1 MFRLQRLEITGFKSF
16 ADYTEVVFTGNGI
29 TAVVG
34 PNGCGKSNIS
44 DAISWVLGEQRAK
57 ALRGDEMKDLI
68 FQGTA
73 KRQPSGMA
81 EVVLHLVRTDDV
93 IEESDLDEIDET
105 LSEYDEHAVHLE
117 DFDPSAVEA
126 AEPET
131 SPQAAGPETT
141 GIVETIEP
149 AAHGSGHQNGGAAT
163 AMAPAAPEI
172 APQIEANPEAAPEA
186 EPAEAP
192 VEASVGTALTLKK
205 AHKRHWRPRRI
216 ALDFAPGESVSVT
229 RRLYMSGESE
239 YLLNNKPCR
248 LRDINDLF
256 SGTGLSGAHYA
267 IVEQGRI
274 GQILSAKPA
283 DRRALIEEAAGI
295 AKFRTRQRAAEVRL
309 ETARTNLRRISD
321 IVDEIERQANSLR
334 RQAAKTRRYKV
345 MQEEFR
351 GLLGQVFAAEGERFG
366 KQLEELH
373 EKLAAAQEEE
383 TNLAADVTGL
393 EENFRTATQAARR
406 VEEELTD
413 LRARHADS
421 ALQRDRDAREL
432 AFQEKQL
439 ESLKERLAALQGDT
453 EASQSRINEVFEEVK
468 RLREEEGTHRSE
480 SDREAE
486 ELLVAEDKYQTKL
499 AGLRAT
505 EDEQETRRVELFQ
518 HTTAIE
524 RFVEIKRQLEDSGQ
538 KLHERG
544 NGLRQESER
553 ATATHRE
560 VLQNS
565 SALNNKL
572 AEMKNGLAEM
582 RNREKDESAKA
593 EETRAGL
600 LALEKTLQGL
610 QQKQSRSQHRLE
622 SLQELEARHAIYEP
636 PVQKLLAAG
645 DQVGVRF
652 AGTLADKFHVSAR
665 AERAVENLFGPLLQ
679 TVMVDSETDAVRA
692 AKWLNAN
699 HIGRVSV
706 MVLAG
711 HGDGFQRS
719 LGNIAEHLGVS
730 GDFAQT
736 LARVFPREMSARVVE
751 TLDEVDLNDSNLWVT
766 FDGDVIAGGKFFTA
780 GKTPNE
786 GPDSS
791 LLAFKREI
799 RELTAALAEME
810 SQLRV
815 TGTSVEETRFEL
827 LEKEE
832 RTTALKAEI
841 AAFEREL
848 FERETESRSLAQEL
862 ERAEKHA
869 RVVAEEIQQ
878 TEQEILSVRERLEK
892 IGRDA
897 KEAELSRALSQETL
911 NQLSARL
918 NEMRLEVEQE
928 NSELGE
934 KRATAAAAAERR
946 RALASSLR
954 RVEVEQIELES
965 RIARQTFEKRENETK
980 LEETSAFIT
989 SLTEKIASVEDEQQR
1004 EHEELLASSDKL
1016 KTARSSA
1023 DQMSENLTELN
1034 HKAAAARNARA
1045 ELEITQ
1051 AEVATRLAN
1060 LKETC
1065 QQELSQS
1072 LQELSQSI
1080 EFAED
1085 FEYETGRARLDEL
1098 RQRLENYGA
1107 VNLLALEELG
1117 EVEERFLFL
1126 TSQRQDIIDSI
1137 KSADEALR
1145 EIKMR
1150 SRERFRDAFTQINA
1164 NFSEFFVELFGG
1176 GKGEMTLL
1184 EAEDILDAG
1193 IEVIAQPPGK
1203 RLQSVMLLSG
1213 GEKALS
1219 AIALVMGIFKYRPSP
1234 FCLLDEVDA
1243 PLDEANIGRFVGKIA
1258 EMSEKTQFIVVTHSK
1273 RTMESARA
1281 LYGVTME
1288 EAGVS
1293 KLVSVRFE

>member
-105 LSEYDEHAVHLE
+105 LNEYDENAVHLE
-117 DFDPSAVEA
+117 DFDPAA
-126 AEPET
+126 AEVAET
-131 SPQAAGPETT
+131 AEV
-141 GIVETIEP
+141 VEMSSSN
-149 AAHGSGHQNGGAAT
+149 GSGHGAAT
-163 AMAPAAPEI
+163 GAAPAIAPET
-172 APQIEANPEAAPEA
+172 ESNPETA
-186 EPAEAP
+186 PAEA
-192 VEASVGTALTLKK
+192 AVGTAVTVKSYT
-205 AHKRHWRPRRI
+205 KRHWRPRRVG
-216 ALDFAPGESVSVT
+216 LDFAPGESVSIT

-239 YLLNNKPCR
+239 YLLNNRPCR

-309 ETARTNLRRISD
+309 ETARTNLRRIFD

-334 RQAAKTRRYKV
+334 RQAAKTRRYKIL
-345 MQEEFR
+345 QEEFR
-351 GLLGQVFAAEGERFG
+351 ELQGQVFAAEGERFG
-366 KQLEELH
+366 KQLEELRG
-373 EKLAAAQEEE
+373 KLAAAQEEE
-383 TNLAADVTGL
+383 TKLAVEVTAL
-393 EENFRTATQAARR
+393 EESFRQATQTARQ
-406 VEEELTD
+406 VEEELSD
-413 LRARHADS
+413 LRASHADS

-439 ESLKERLAALQGDT
+439 EGLKERLTALQGDT
-453 EASQSRINEVFEEVK
+453 EASQGRINEVFAEVK
-468 RLREEEGTHRSE
+468 RLREEEGTHAIE
-480 SDREAE
+480 SDKETE
-486 ELLVAEDKYQTKL
+486 ELLTAEDKYQNKL
-499 AGLRAT
+499 ARLRET
-505 EDEQETRRVELFQ
+505 EDEQEKTRVELFR

-524 RFVEIKRQLEDSGQ
+524 RFAEIKRQLEDSQ
-538 KLHERG
+538 EKLRERG
-544 NGLRQESER
+544 SGLTIEAER
-553 ATATHRE
+553 AAAVHKE
-560 VLQNS
+560 
-565 SALNNKL
+565 ALSGAEILSGKISQAQKDL
-572 AEMKNGLAEM
+572 AEIQQKEKEEAAET
-582 RNREKDESAKA
+582 ES
-593 EETRAGL
+593 TRAGL
-600 LALEKTLQGL
+600 VALEKTLHTL
-610 QQKQSRSQHRLE
+610 QQTHSRSQHRLE
-622 SLQELEARHAIYEP
+622 SLQELEAKHAIYQP
-636 PVQKLLAAG
+636 AVQKLLAAE
-645 DQVGVRF
+645 DRIGVRF
-652 AGTLADKFHVSAR
+652 AGTLADKFSVSAR

-679 TVMVDSETDAVRA
+679 TVLVDSEADAVRA

-706 MVLAG
+706 LALSG
-711 HGDGFQRS
+711 SGEGYTPAM
-719 LGNIAEHLGVS
+719 GNIAEYLGVS
-730 GDFAQT
+730 ADFART
-736 LARVFPREMSARVVE
+736 LARVFPGEMSARVAE
-751 TLDEVDLNDSNLWVT
+751 NIDGVDLNSPGIWVT
-766 FDGDVIAGGKFFTA
+766 FDGDLIVGGKFFTS

-786 GPDSS
+786 GNDAS

-799 RELTAALAEME
+799 RELTAGLVETA
-810 SQLRV
+810 SQLKTTEAAV
-815 TGTSVEETRFEL
+815 AETRAAL

-832 RTTALKAEI
+832 KGAALKAEI
-841 AAFEREL
+841 TIFERDL
-848 FERETESRSLAQEL
+848 FAREIEAKSLAQEV
-862 ERAEKHA
+862 ERAERHRK
-869 RVVAEEIQQ
+869 VVDEETAQIS
-878 TEQEILSVRERLEK
+878 QESLSVGERLQKTQE
-892 IGRDA
+892 DA
-897 KEAELSRALSQETL
+897 QQAEASRTLAADALTQISADL
-911 NQLSARL
+911 NDIRS
-918 NEMRLEVEQE
+918 EVERE
-928 NSELGE
+928 SAELGE
-934 KRATAAAAAERR
+934 KRASSAAAAERR
-946 RALASSLR
+946 RALTTSLR

-965 RIARQTFEKRENETK
+965 RIARQTFEKRETEGK
-980 LEETSAFIT
+980 IEETSASIAA
-989 SLTEKIASVEDEQQR
+989 LKEKIASVEDEQAR
-1004 EHEELLASSDKL
+1004 EHEELLAASERL
-1016 KTARSSA
+1016 KTARTSS
-1023 DQMSENLTELN
+1023 DQMAEHLTELN
-1034 HKAAAARNARA
+1034 HKTGAARNARA
-1045 ELEITQ
+1045 ELEINQ
-1051 AEVATRLAN
+1051 AEVSTRLEN

-1072 LQELSQSI
+1072 LPELSASI

-1126 TSQRQDIIDSI
+1126 SGQRQDIVDSI
-1137 KSADEALR
+1137 KSAEEALR
-1145 EIKMR
+1145 EIKTR
-1150 SRERFRDAFTQINA
+1150 SRERFRDAFARINA
-1164 NFSEFFVELFGG
+1164 NFTEFFVELFGG
-1176 GKGEMTLL
+1176 GKGEMNLL

-1193 IEVIAQPPGK
+1193 IEIVAQPPGK
-1203 RLQSVMLLSG
+1203 RLQSVLLLSG
-1213 GEKALS
+1213 GEKALA
-1219 AIALVMGIFKYRPSP
+1219 AIALVMAIFKYRPSP

-1243 PLDEANIGRFVGKIA
+1243 PLDEANIGRFVGKIG

-1273 RTMESARA
+1273 RTMESAKA